1 MAKRQFKSQASS
13 SRVSPGAGFGAFV
26 TGSGGSSLS
35 YLSEPPNLSSISDAN
50 VVVAFKNLLKK
61 DSTTKAKGLEDLI
74 TFVQGHP
81 YEKYGGVE
89 QSILEA
95 WVGNWTR
102 DYEGCTTII
111 IHL

>member
-13 SRVSPGAGFGAFV
+13 SRVSLGAGFGAFV

-35 YLSEPPNLSSISDAN
+35 YLSELPNLTSISDAN

-61 DSTTKAKGLEDLI
+61 DSTTKAKGLEDLV

-81 YEKYGGVE
+81 YEKNGGVE

-95 WVGNWTR
+95 WVT
-102 DYEGCTTII
+102 
-111 IHL
+111 